1 MTHTIYSTEAIV
13 LNRID
18 TADVDL
24 TLWLLT
30 RDLGLVVAKATG
42 VRKESAKMRNYLQTF
57 DLLNVALVRGR
68 YIWRLTGAES
78 YTQRVDKLTGKALI
92 NFANISNFLRRM
104 TIPEGSVDLYRLLV
118 NVRKELTLAKS
129 DKDLKQIEVLAM
141 AKILIQ
147 LGYMPNNTLSHKPI
161 RLSKLL
167 VDINKAINES
177 HL

>member
-1 MTHTIYSTEAIV
+1 MTHTIYTTEAIV
-13 LNRID
+13 INRVD

-30 RDLGLVVAKATG
+30 KDLGLIVAKASG
-42 VRKESAKMRNYLQTF
+42 VRKEAAKMRNYLQTF
-57 DLLNVALVRGR
+57 NLLNVALVRGR
-68 YIWRLTGAES
+68 YVWRLTGAES
-78 YTQRVDKLTGKALI
+78 YTQKVDKLTGKALI

-118 NVRKELTLAKS
+118 VVRKELILAKS
-129 DKDLKQIEVLAM
+129 DKDLRRIEVLAM
-141 AKILIQ
+141 AKILVQ
-147 LGYMPNNTLSHKPI
+147 LGYMSSSILSHKPI
-161 RLSKLL
+161 RLSKLI